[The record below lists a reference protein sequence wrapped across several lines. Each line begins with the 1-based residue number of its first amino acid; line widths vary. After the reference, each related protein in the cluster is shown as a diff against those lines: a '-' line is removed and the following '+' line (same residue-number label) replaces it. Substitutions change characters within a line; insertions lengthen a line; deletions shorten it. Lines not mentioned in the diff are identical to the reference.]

1 MTDILIK
8 LLEIQNRIKGGKN
21 EEGRKSYKAC

>member
-8 LLEIQNRIKGGKN
+8 LLEIQNQIKGARNDKR
-21 EEGRKSYKAC
+21 RKSKEVS